1 MFAFVKLLGLA
12 SVASAL
18 DLSSVL
24 DFETGEKPGALDLY
38 LNTTSINNMMQ
49 TFVPILSYYM
59 LNNKTYKPDIHQ
71 STILYS
77 FDLDTI
83 LLNNATGFTTKEISN
98 IPGTDKVHVKIGGV
112 DVQMDLDGQFNAL
125 HFIPLKAT
133 HVFVHNASVEFTV
146 ESTSS
151 DQLHWALVEKST
163 ITFDKI
169 DIKMSSSFL
178 DKLVKLC
185 RSIIDGMIKDQIPKL
200 EKYINDQVLALNR
213 MVAQEGKYTFVI
225 PVQGNNTELN
235 MTMTHAP

>member
-1 MFAFVKLLGLA
+1 MFALVKLLGLA

-18 DLSSVL
+18 NLSDIEL
-24 DFETGEKPGALDLY
+24 KTGEKPGALELY

-59 LNNKTYKPDIHQ
+59 LNNKTYELDIHQ

-77 FDLDTI
+77 FDLDKI

-112 DVQMDLDGQFNAL
+112 DVQMDLDGKLNAL
-125 HFIPLKAT
+125 HFIPLEAS

-151 DQLHWALVEKST
+151 DQLHWALVESST
-163 ITFDKI
+163 IKFDKV
-169 DIKMSSSFL
+169 DIKMKNSFL
-178 DKLVKLC
+178 DKLVQLS
-185 RSIIDGMIKDQIPKL
+185 RGIINDLIKDQIPKL

-213 MVAQEGKYTFVI
+213 MVAQEGKYTFEI
-225 PVQGNNTELN
+225 PIQGNNTLLN